1 MMNSESL
8 KLQKVIL
15 YFEEYAMTCY
25 FRHLQEIFKKAG
37 IEVTKE
43 NRQELDKI
51 IHKIV
56 STKYK
61 DCPATGRE
69 VKKRIAQ
76 DEAGFVAEL
85 KATWKKRV

>member
-1 MMNSESL
+1 MVNSESL
-8 KLQKVIL
+8 KLPKAVL
-15 YFEEYAMTCY
+15 YLEEHAMTCY

-56 STKYK
+56 STRYK

-85 KATWKKRV
+85 KAAWKKRV

>member
-1 MMNSESL
+1 MVNSESL
-8 KLQKVIL
+8 KPQIVFLH
-15 YFEEYAMTCY
+15 FEEYAMTCY

-37 IEVTKE
+37 IKVTTE

-85 KATWKKRV
+85 KAAWKKRV

>member
-1 MMNSESL
+1 MVNSESL
-8 KLQKVIL
+8 KLQKAIS

-25 FRHLQEIFKKAG
+25 FRILQEIFKKAG

-85 KATWKKRV
+85 KAAWKKRV

>member
-1 MMNSESL
+1 MVNSESL
-8 KLQKVIL
+8 KLPKVLL
-15 YFEEYAMTCY
+15 YLEEHAMTCY
-25 FRHLQEIFKKAG
+25 FRILQGIFKKAG

-85 KATWKKRV
+85 KAAWKKRV

>member
-1 MMNSESL
+1 
-8 KLQKVIL
+8 
-15 YFEEYAMTCY
+15 
-25 FRHLQEIFKKAG
+25 
-37 IEVTKE
+37 
-43 NRQELDKI
+43 
-51 IHKIV
+51 V

-85 KATWKKRV
+85 KAAWKKRV